1 MLRTAVSSPLCCPE
15 SHPRVILNE
24 AKDPSPPSCSY
35 PAAQRDGRYG
45 SFSLRPQDD
54 GRKYV
59 ILSEAKDPSP
69 VLLLSCSAKGWEIRI
84 LRPQDD
90 GHGGLYFLPF
100 PGLAFFLAFGLA
112 QPAFRLG

>member
-15 SHPRVILNE
+15 SHPRVILSE
-24 AKDPSPPSCSY
+24 AKDPSPVLLLSCG
-35 PAAQRDGRYG
+35 AKGREIRI
-45 SFSLRPQDD
+45 LRPQDD

>member
-15 SHPRVILNE
+15 SHPRVILN
-24 AKDPSPPSCSY
+24 
-35 PAAQRDGRYG
+35 
-45 SFSLRPQDD
+45 
-54 GRKYV
+54 
-59 ILSEAKDPSP
+59 EAKDPSP